1 MPQYG
6 TAGKSQGLCSD
17 RGVKLQPRHPQS
29 VSRPLRKPLSLSP
42 TLAQKIEESSRQGSE
57 VSEKGH

>member
-6 TAGKSQGLCSD
+6 TAGTSQGLCSD

-29 VSRPLRKPLSLSP
+29 VSRQLRKPLSLSP